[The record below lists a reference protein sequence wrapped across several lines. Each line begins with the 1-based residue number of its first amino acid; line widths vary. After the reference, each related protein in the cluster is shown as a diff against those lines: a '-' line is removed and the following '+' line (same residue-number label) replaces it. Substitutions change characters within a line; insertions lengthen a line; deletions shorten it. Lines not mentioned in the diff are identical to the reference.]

1 MVSVVGILIPSSQL
15 RARAL
20 QSGTVGP
27 KKSVQI
33 RVRAPTSAR
42 SATCK
47 FSKRSICQFWSLPL
61 PIHSHKRSG
70 CAKSKV
76 EINSRSQKKIGQKI
90 YFFLGEKWIWK
101 FWFSK
106 KSRKNRTFFEIFEI
120 LKFSKKIEKI
130 QLFWLFLKIENS
142 WFLRSFFGS
151 IPDTPD

>member
-1 MVSVVGILIPSSQL
+1 MLMVSVVGILIPSSQL

-90 YFFLGEKWIWK
+90 YFFLEK
-101 FWFSK
+101 
-106 KSRKNRTFFEIFEI
+106 NEFENFD
-120 LKFSKKIEKI
+120 FQKKIENFDFFNRKI
-130 QLFWLFLKIENS
+130 DFLK
-142 WFLRSFFGS
+142 
-151 IPDTPD
+151 